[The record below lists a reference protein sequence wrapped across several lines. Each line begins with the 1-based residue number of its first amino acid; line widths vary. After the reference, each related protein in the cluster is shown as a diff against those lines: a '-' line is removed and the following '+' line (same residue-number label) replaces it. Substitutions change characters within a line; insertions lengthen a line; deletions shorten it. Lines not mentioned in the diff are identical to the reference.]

1 MSDEDFSFAKQKEY
15 MDKLITD
22 LMKDGMSINDIMDMP
37 FNFLID
43 IMIEKSKPEEKK
55 SLISAFG
62 G

>member
-1 MSDEDFSFAKQKEY
+1 